1 MNKMKAITKLMNNEC
16 YFNADLL
23 EILVTMSIFVFCF
36 IINFI
41 ILLFIDFTR
50 NQFIA
55 NCIGLTM
62 FILFY
67 HENKITDFI
76 EEHSIN
82 RLCSDNENCK
92 SKDVTF
98 KPISCSEDSCKS
110 IDVKQNEEI
119 DYLSE
124 FVDVMPD
131 KIPKIAF
138 DIVGVIKS
146 VPNRSH
152 SKESEK
158 TIIDVIS
165 CVSEII
171 HVFGKENV
179 YFIGSGSSK
188 EEWITKAWLEI
199 NGLVEETNM
208 LRKNILFVK
217 SDSDSKLSYIDEEKR
232 KLCVELGIT
241 HYVDDREQATHILSQ
256 SIPFTI
262 LYSSSQFEQQL
273 LFDNLPEYDNIRME
287 HTNNINN
294 LKNIII
300 DNYDRYFN
308 RKTHF
313 KPKINKNSENYI
325 NPYYLEQQDKKYV
338 IVPFDKNSAP
348 SNLKCVSFLI
358 LYDENNVDWV
368 NLGDPFTA
376 GYISNNGV
384 ITFNTE
390 MNEVCL

>member
-1 MNKMKAITKLMNNEC
+1 MKAITKLMIDES
-16 YFNADLL
+16 YFSSDVL
-23 EILVTMSIFVFCF
+23 EILIILSIFIFYF
-36 IINFI
+36 IVTFITSLFINF
-41 ILLFIDFTR
+41 TS
-50 NQFIA
+50 NQLIA
-55 NCIGLTM
+55 NCIGLTI
-62 FILFY
+62 FTLFY
-67 HENKITDFI
+67 YETKIADFI
-76 EEHSIN
+76 EDRSN
-82 RLCSDNENCK
+82 DNVHDDYKNYV

-98 KPISCSEDSCKS
+98 KPISNSENSCKN
-110 IDVKQNEEI
+110 IDSKQNEEI
-119 DYLSE
+119 DYLNE
-124 FVDVMPD
+124 FVDIMPN

-146 VPNRSH
+146 VPDRSH

-158 TIIDVIS
+158 IIIDVIS

-199 NGLVEETNM
+199 NGIVEKTNM
-208 LRKNILFVK
+208 LRKNILFIQ
-217 SDSDSKLSYIDEEKR
+217 SNSDSKLSYIDEEKR

-256 SIPFTI
+256 SVPFTI
-262 LYSSSQFEQQL
+262 LYSNSKFEKQL

-287 HTNNINN
+287 HTDNINN
-294 LKNIII
+294 LKYIII

-313 KPKINKNSENYI
+313 NPKVIKNDNENYL
-325 NPYYLEQQDKKYV
+325 NPYYFEQNDKKYI
-338 IVPFDKNSAP
+338 IVPFDKKIAP
-348 SNLKCVSFLI
+348 ARLKDISFLI
-358 LYDENNVDWV
+358 LYDENNIDWV
-368 NLGDPFTA
+368 DLGDPFTA
-376 GYISNNGV
+376 GYISDNGT
-384 ITFNTE
+384 ITLNSE